1 MADRKQAPASAIVL
15 AGGQSRRLGR
25 EKALLEIAGQP
36 LLARTVHTLAPLSDD
51 IVVVTNQPARY
62 ANLNLPVR
70 FVPDDQAG
78 VGSLMGIYSGIKA
91 VRHPWALA
99 VACDMPFL
107 NADLL
112 RYMLSLTPGY
122 DVVIPHLPEGLEPLH
137 AIYNHRCRSPM
148 GRLLAQGHRKII
160 AFFPEVR
167 VRYVTEEEID
177 LFDPQRR
184 SFINV
189 NTPQDWERVQR
200 MLTDEI

>member
-1 MADRKQAPASAIVL
+1 M
-15 AGGQSRRLGR
+15 RLGR
-25 EKALLEIAGQP
+25 NKALETINSTSLLEQAISQLSFLNSSIVIVTAENQSFPG
-36 LLARTVHTLAPLSDD
+36 LTVHSRLRMVTDTYPGKGPL
-51 IVVVTNQPARY
+51 V
-62 ANLNLPVR
+62 
-70 FVPDDQAG
+70 
-78 VGSLMGIYSGIKA
+78 GIYTGLTASDSFFNL
-91 VRHPWALA
+91 V

-107 NADLL
+107 NTDLL

-160 AFFPEVR
+160 AFFPEAR

-200 MLTDEI
+200 MLATEG